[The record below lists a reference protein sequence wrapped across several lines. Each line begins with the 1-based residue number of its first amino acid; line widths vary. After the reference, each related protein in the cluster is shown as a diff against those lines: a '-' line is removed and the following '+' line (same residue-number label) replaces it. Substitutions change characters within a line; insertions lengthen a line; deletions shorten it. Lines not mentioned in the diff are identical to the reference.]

1 MGVCKV
7 EVVVYLG
14 TTPHQQL
21 PNLAAPV
28 SLAVLV
34 PPLMLLLMPNSHQ
47 ALRKTVVVVFLVGLL
62 CLVAPRNRYLAL
74 LRKQTVKQTHRCRAS
89 FLVRILIRLQ
99 PRWLLVAVF
108 LGVLHGASIS
118 KAPLSLHRA
127 VCLAMLGLS
136 FLLRLLPPHQR
147 NLLVKLVHRHIMRC
161 LKICSLPLPCEHKLH
176 PPDPNPLLLLIMLHS
191 EQSQIS
197 TVLCHSAP
205 LPPRR
210 PFPVPRPLYLSLPAS
225 DTDQSRTPQANS

>member
-14 TTPHQQL
+14 TSEPTPHQQL
-21 PNLAAPV
+21 SNLAAPV

-34 PPLMLLLMPNSHQ
+34 PPLMPLLMPNSHQ
-47 ALRKTVVVVFLVGLL
+47 ALRKIVVLVFLAGLL
-62 CLVAPRNRYLAL
+62 CLVAPRNQYLAV
-74 LRKQTVKQTHRCRAS
+74 LRKQTVKQIHRCRAS

-99 PRWLLVAVF
+99 PRELLAAVF

-136 FLLRLLPPHQR
+136 LLLRPLLHHQR
-147 NLLVKLVHRHIMRC
+147 KLLVKLVHRHRMR
-161 LKICSLPLPCEHKLH
+161 
-176 PPDPNPLLLLIMLHS
+176 
-191 EQSQIS
+191 
-197 TVLCHSAP
+197 
-205 LPPRR
+205 
-210 PFPVPRPLYLSLPAS
+210 
-225 DTDQSRTPQANS
+225 